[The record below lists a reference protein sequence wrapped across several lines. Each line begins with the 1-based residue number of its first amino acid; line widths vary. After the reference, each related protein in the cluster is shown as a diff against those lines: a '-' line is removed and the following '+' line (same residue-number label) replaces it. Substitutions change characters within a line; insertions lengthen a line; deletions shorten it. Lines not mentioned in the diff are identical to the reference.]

1 MEIQIINSDRKTYA
15 NIGDYQF
22 LEARSGK
29 HHVSVAVGPNGI
41 DVCVHNASNR
51 AWRGTGRRFENAEA
65 AIAGYK
71 TEAIKEIIRLAV
83 KTKAETPAAPLAA

>member
-1 MEIQIINSDRKTYA
+1 MQIQILNQTRTTYA
-15 NIGDYQF
+15 NLGEHLF
-22 LEARSGK
+22 LEAQAGK
-29 HHVSVAVGPNGI
+29 HHATVAVGPNGI

-71 TEAIKEIIRLAV
+71 TEAVKEMIRLAV
-83 KTKAETPAAPLAA
+83 KAKAENVTSVA

>member
-1 MEIQIINSDRKTYA
+1 MEIQIINTERKTFSNLGEYL
-15 NIGDYQF
+15 F

-29 HHVSVAVGPNGI
+29 HHASVAVGPNGI

-51 AWRGTGRRFENAEA
+51 AWRGTGRRFPSVEA

-71 TEAIKEIIRLAV
+71 TESVREMIRLAV
-83 KTKAETPAAPLAA
+83 KTKAEVPAAPAA